1 MRRLFAMV
9 VFGAAA
15 AGSCPTAPVPA
26 ATRVM
31 LLALHFLAFG
41 AVSSAAQTPSASIVI
56 DGRFDDWNAA
66 KLVYAAE
73 TGQPAPVDSLWLAAD
88 RERLYLR
95 FTLPEEAVL
104 QRDSGLVLYLDTD
117 ASAATGM
124 PIEGL
129 GAEIRWSFGE
139 RQGRAVTMGLPLTIN
154 PAAIGLRQ
162 APTHAARAFEVA
174 VERRASV
181 AGAPVFNDD
190 QVGVVLRRKSGA
202 RVLTTGPLRFL
213 MSDSEPAIVADLS
226 LARRDPAH
234 LRVVAYNVL
243 FDGCFE
249 RPEPFARIF
258 HALDADIVSLQE
270 VFRHSAREAR
280 GLFEGIFAGERWHA
294 AGDDRGGITLSRH
307 PIRESGP
314 IGAQRRGG
322 WALIAAPFG
331 DVLLINP
338 HPPCCDN
345 DAGRQREFDAI
356 AAWLRDAK
364 ADGRLPYA
372 TPIIIAGDMNLVGFS
387 QQVRT
392 LLAGEIADT
401 AVHGPPHRPDW
412 DGTELADAMPCH
424 LTGREVYTWRND
436 DGPFAPGR
444 LDYVVFT
451 DSVLHLGRRFVL
463 WTPDLPDTF
472 LAQYGLEREDTAV
485 ASDHLPVVADFYLLD
500 ASSR

>member
-1 MRRLFAMV
+1 MSLHLSSIIFGRLPAT
-9 VFGAAA
+9 A
-15 AGSCPTAPVPA
+15 TAP
-26 ATRVM
+26 
-31 LLALHFLAFG
+31 LLALALLAVG
-41 AVSSAAQTPSASIVI
+41 TAPSAAPTPSASIVI
-56 DGRFDDWNAA
+56 DGRFDDWNDSQLVFDAISHAA
-66 KLVYAAE
+66 G
-73 TGQPAPVDSLWLAAD
+73 TGEPAPVDSLWLAAD

-95 FTLPEEAVL
+95 FTLPEEVIL

-117 ASAATGM
+117 ASAATGT
-124 PIEGL
+124 PIEGI

-139 RQGRAVTMGLPLTIN
+139 RGGRAVTMGLPLTIN
-154 PAAIGLRQ
+154 PAAIGLHQ

-174 VERRASV
+174 VDRRASV
-181 AGAPVFNDD
+181 AGAPIFAGD

-202 RVLTTGPLRFL
+202 RVLTTGPLRFRL
-213 MSDSEPAIVADLS
+213 GDGEPAIAADLS
-226 LARRDPAH
+226 LARQDPAH
-234 LRVVAYNVL
+234 LRVLAYNVL

-258 HALDADIVSLQE
+258 RALDADVVSLQE

-280 GLFEGIFAGERWHA
+280 ALFERIFAGERWHA

-307 PIRESGP
+307 PIRDSGP
-314 IGAQRRGG
+314 IGAHRRGG

-331 DVLLINP
+331 DVLVINP

-364 ADGRLPYA
+364 TSGKLPYA

-387 QQVRT
+387 QQLRT

-401 AVHGPPHRPDW
+401 ATHGPAHRPDW
-412 DGTELADAMPCH
+412 DGTPLADTMPYH

-436 DGPFAPGR
+436 YGLFAPGR
-444 LDYVVFT
+444 LDYVVYT
-451 DSVLHLGRRFVL
+451 DSVLGLGRRFVL
-463 WTPDLPDTF
+463 WTPDLPDAF
-472 LAQYGLEREDTAV
+472 LAAHGLERADTAV

-500 ASSR
+500 AFSR